1 MWLPDRSHRQIT
13 NIWREE
19 VTEMKKLIALLLV
32 LCFSV
37 AAITAFGEEAPE
49 KTYADEHPGVLAFNS
64 YWVSGDAK
72 VRIDARDSDDG
83 YEIVVVEMTGE
94 KTFNSW
100 EYLLEYD
107 EETKSLVADKNGMKS
122 ANTFDETGTIT
133 DSQYEYEDGSARF
146 FINDQD
152 QLCWADEK
160 ESTFEAT
167 TFHRIGRFPGV
178 YACDQAKLKVNWAG
192 EDLIYDMWLDKPE
205 NASQAWSWS
214 LSGNYDPK
222 ANTLVMNG
230 FRLLYTYKADGELDL
245 DADQQ
250 DEEVNAVFAF
260 DEEGY
265 LVCTESTDP
274 AIMGIR
280 FELDPESYGM
290 WAWEF

>member
-122 ANTFDETGTIT
+122 ANTFDET
-133 DSQYEYEDGSARF
+133 
-146 FINDQD
+146 
-152 QLCWADEK
+152 
-160 ESTFEAT
+160 
-167 TFHRIGRFPGV
+167 
-178 YACDQAKLKVNWAG
+178 
-192 EDLIYDMWLDKPE
+192 
-205 NASQAWSWS
+205 
-214 LSGNYDPK
+214 
-222 ANTLVMNG
+222 
-230 FRLLYTYKADGELDL
+230 
-245 DADQQ
+245 
-250 DEEVNAVFAF
+250 
-260 DEEGY
+260 
-265 LVCTESTDP
+265 
-274 AIMGIR
+274 
-280 FELDPESYGM
+280 
-290 WAWEF
+290 

>member
-1 MWLPDRSHRQIT
+1 
-13 NIWREE
+13 
-19 VTEMKKLIALLLV
+19 MKKLIALLLV
-32 LCFSV
+32 LCISA
-37 AAITAFGEEAPE
+37 AAITAFAEGTVE
-49 KTYADEHPGVLAFNS
+49 KTYADEHPGVLAFDS
-64 YWVSGDAK
+64 YWVSGDANI
-72 VRIDARDSDDG
+72 RIDAGHTDDG

-94 KTFNSW
+94 NTFNSW
-100 EYLLEYD
+100 EYLLTYD
-107 EETKSLVADKNGMKS
+107 EATKSLVADGNGMKS
-122 ANTFDETGTIT
+122 ANVFDETGTIT
-133 DSQYEYEDGSARF
+133 DSEYEYEDGSARF

-160 ESTFEAT
+160 EPTFEAT

-178 YACDQAKLKVNWAG
+178 YNCDQAKLKVNWAG

-205 NASQAWSWS
+205 NDSQAWHWS
-214 LSGNYDPK
+214 MGGNYDPA

-245 DADQQ
+245 DADQL

-274 AIMGIR
+274 AIMGIK

-290 WAWEF
+290 WAWVF

>member
-1 MWLPDRSHRQIT
+1 
-13 NIWREE
+13 
-19 VTEMKKLIALLLV
+19 MKKLIALLMV
-32 LCFSV
+32 LCLSV
-37 AAITAFGEEAPE
+37 AAMTAFGEEAAE
-49 KTYADEHPGVLAFNS
+49 KTYADEHPGVLTFNS
-64 YWVSGDAK
+64 YWVSGDANI
-72 VRIDARDSDDG
+72 RIDARDADEG

-107 EETKSLVADKNGMKS
+107 EETKSLVADGNGMKS

-133 DSQYEYEDGSARF
+133 DSKYEYEDGSARF
-146 FINDQD
+146 FINDKD
-152 QLCWADEK
+152 ELCWADEK

-167 TFHRIGRFPGV
+167 TFHRIGLFPGV
-178 YACDQAKLKVNWAG
+178 YTGNDATLKVRWAG
-192 EDLIYDMWLDKPE
+192 EDLIYDLSLDKPE
-205 NASQAWSWS
+205 NETQAWTWF
-214 LSGNYDPK
+214 LSGNYNPA
-222 ANTLVMNG
+222 ANTLELNG

-250 DEEVNAVFAF
+250 EEEVNAVFTF

-265 LVCTESTDP
+265 LVCPESTDP
-274 AIMGIR
+274 AIMGIK